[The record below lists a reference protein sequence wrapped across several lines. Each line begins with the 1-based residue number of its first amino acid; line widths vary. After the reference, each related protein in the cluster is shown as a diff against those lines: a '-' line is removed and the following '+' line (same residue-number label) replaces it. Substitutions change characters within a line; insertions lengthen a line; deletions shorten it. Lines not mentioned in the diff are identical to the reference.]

1 MTFVE
6 CINRWLADIDLQL
19 HVSKQFGIEIK
30 GHGWT
35 LSESELIPSTL
46 ETRSGERRTEMYRV
60 DITADLNDEDEAGYV
75 WTFLDEARDPGRSS
89 QAPSS
94 LPGIKMPLAGGWCP
108 PEHCACCYRSPDSV
122 ACYPR
127 TARAYSAA
135 FSIRAGSSGGVSRL
149 ATLARGIHAH
159 PVTSSSCGM
168 NWPRPGA
175 RT

>member
-75 WTFLDEARDPGRSS
+75 WTFLDEAATPGRSS

-94 LPGIKMPLAGGWCP
+94 LPGIKMPLAGGWCT
-108 PEHCACCYRSPDSV
+108 PEHCACCDRSPIVSPVTHGLRERIRRPFQSGQAARV
-122 ACYPR
+122 ACRGRRPYR
-127 TARAYSAA
+127 
-135 FSIRAGSSGGVSRL
+135 GVS
-149 ATLARGIHAH
+149 
-159 PVTSSSCGM
+159 M
-168 NWPRPGA
+168 
-175 RT
+175 RTRSLPPIAG